1 MRMARLYDLVRVG
14 ERQLLGEV
22 IRVDRDT
29 AVIQV
34 FEETSGL
41 RLGEPVVGTGSA
53 LAVELGPGLL
63 GSVFDGVGR
72 PLERLATAG
81 GNTIQPGVTAPT
93 LDPDRQWDFTPR
105 RTVGETIRG
114 GDVLGTVEERTGFEH
129 RVLVPPVI
137 QEGILTEIHSG
148 AHTINDVVALVED
161 GTPLRMAQHWP
172 VRTPRPIRGRKPGD
186 RPFVTGQRV
195 FDLFFPVAEGGAVA
209 VPGGFGTGKTVI
221 EQSLA
226 KFADAD
232 VVVYVGCGERGNEMA
247 EVLSE
252 FPTLVDPRSGI
263 PVMDRTVLIVNT
275 SNMPVAARESSVYMG
290 LTIAEYY
297 RDMGYRVA
305 VMADSLSRW
314 AEALREIGG
323 RLQEMPGEEGYPT
336 SLPNRLGKVY
346 ERAGRVTSLGTPER
360 EGAVTF
366 ISAVSPGG
374 GDFSEPVT
382 QASLRVAGALWA
394 LDPDLAHQRHFPAVD
409 WEISY
414 SLYAEGLAAWF
425 TEHVGQKWHELRHD
439 LLEMLQRDREIR
451 EIAALV
457 GAEALEDRD
466 RLVLSVARLIRDTVL
481 GQSAFDP
488 NDAHS
493 SLEKTLDL
501 GRLAREAHTR
511 ASLALEDGTA
521 FEQLDFSVVQQAL
534 LEVRNAG
541 VELAAAVE
549 RAERALDTLR
559 MVES

>member
-1 MRMARLYDLVRVG
+1 
-14 ERQLLGEV
+14 
-22 IRVDRDT
+22 
-29 AVIQV
+29 
-34 FEETSGL
+34 
-41 RLGEPVVGTGSA
+41 
-53 LAVELGPGLL
+53 
-63 GSVFDGVGR
+63 
-72 PLERLATAG
+72 
-81 GNTIQPGVTAPT
+81 
-93 LDPDRQWDFTPR
+93 
-105 RTVGETIRG
+105 
-114 GDVLGTVEERTGFEH
+114 
-129 RVLVPPVI
+129 
-137 QEGILTEIHSG
+137 
-148 AHTINDVVALVED
+148 
-161 GTPLRMAQHWP
+161 
-172 VRTPRPIRGRKPGD
+172 
-186 RPFVTGQRV
+186 
-195 FDLFFPVAEGGAVA
+195 
-209 VPGGFGTGKTVI
+209 
-221 EQSLA
+221 
-226 KFADAD
+226 
-232 VVVYVGCGERGNEMA
+232 
-247 EVLSE
+247 
-252 FPTLVDPRSGI
+252 
-263 PVMDRTVLIVNT
+263 
-275 SNMPVAARESSVYMG
+275 
-290 LTIAEYY
+290 
-297 RDMGYRVA
+297 
-305 VMADSLSRW
+305 
-314 AEALREIGG
+314 
-323 RLQEMPGEEGYPT
+323 
-336 SLPNRLGKVY
+336 VY